1 MFISNAYAQAE
12 AASASGM
19 GMIAQFFPLIL
30 IFGIFYFLII
40 RPQQKQQKEKQ
51 NMINNLKRGDEVV
64 SAGGIFGKVVEL
76 HDSFVILQIANN
88 VNIKIE
94 RSQINNLVKE

>member
-1 MFISNAYAQAE
+1 MFITNAYAQAGGG
-12 AASASGM
+12 SGM

-51 NMINNLKRGDEVV
+51 AMIDNLKRGDEVI
-64 SAGGIFGKVVEL
+64 SAGGIYGKVVEL
-76 HDSFVILQIANN
+76 HEKHLVLQVANN
-88 VNIKIE
+88 VNIKME
-94 RSQINNLVKE
+94 RSQVNQLVKE